1 MKALKQFSAVT
12 LQEQL
17 HDELLK
23 QIKSGQYPPGHRIPS
38 EMQLSAM
45 YNISRV
51 TVRNAIQ
58 QLVDENILMK
68 RHGKGTFVKVP
79 VHTEEVY
86 TGGSFTDTCL
96 RMNAAPS
103 TKIIECKT
111 NRMSKEIASLFDGDD
126 TQCIEIKRV
135 RLVDDTPCIIE
146 IDYFPIAFQFLLT
159 QSLEKLSLLKL
170 VSSETGIRPSNFED
184 HFSIIYAN
192 KEFSDLL
199 KCSLRTPLLEVTQ
212 RVLTFDNKTI
222 YVNKQY
228 ILTSKYI
235 YAVRSSK

>member
-1 MKALKQFSAVT
+1 M
-12 LQEQL
+12 
-17 HDELLK
+17 DELLK
-23 QIKSGQYPPGHRIPS
+23 QIKAVNIRLAIAFLRKHV
-38 EMQLSAM
+38 SAM

-68 RHGKGTFVKVP
+68 RHGKGTFVKGSR
-79 VHTEEVY
+79 HTEEVY

-96 RMNAAPS
+96 RMNAVPS

-111 NRMSKEIASLFDGDD
+111 NRMSKEITSLFDGDD

-135 RLVDDTPCIIE
+135 RLVDDIPCIIE

-170 VSSETGIRPSNFED
+170 VSSETGSGLRILKIIFRSYMQTKSSRTCSNVPC
-184 HFSIIYAN
+184 ARRCW
-192 KEFSDLL
+192 K
-199 KCSLRTPLLEVTQ
+199 
-212 RVLTFDNKTI
+212 
-222 YVNKQY
+222 
-228 ILTSKYI
+228 
-235 YAVRSSK
+235 

>member
-23 QIKSGQYPPGHRIPS
+23 QIKSGQYQPGDRIPS

-45 YNISRV
+45 YHISRV

-58 QLVDENILMK
+58 QLVDEDLLIK
-68 RHGKGTFVKVP
+68 RHGKGTFVKAV
-79 VHTEEVY
+79 VHKEEVY

-96 RMNAAPS
+96 RMNATPS
-103 TKIIECKT
+103 TMIIECKISP
-111 NRMSKEIASLFDGDD
+111 MEKEIASLF
-126 TQCIEIKRV
+126 TENAEQCIEIKRV
-135 RLVDDTPCIIE
+135 RLVDEVPCIIE
-146 IDYFPIAFQFLLT
+146 IDYFPVEFQFLLT
-159 QSLEKLSLLKL
+159 QRLEKLSLLKL
-170 VSSETGIRPSNFED
+170 VSNQTGIRPSNFED

-192 KEFSDLL
+192 KTFADLL
-199 KCSLRTPLLEVTQ
+199 NCAVRTPLLEVTQ
-212 RVLTFDNKTI
+212 RVMTFDNKTI